1 MVTVFD
7 VVREEASGCRTAS
20 LLGTNR
26 EETIFFACVNM
37 LIQTRG
43 TDHWEAETPFKKK
56 NKKNTIQKMTPS
68 ARELCLGPFLNGIA
82 DPRASLGF
90 KFFKISV

>member
-1 MVTVFD
+1 
-7 VVREEASGCRTAS
+7 
-20 LLGTNR
+20 
-26 EETIFFACVNM
+26 M

-56 NKKNTIQKMTPS
+56 KKNQNPA

-90 KFFKISV
+90 KFFKISVWISAFTQLAQATS